1 MTIIQHTVKKNLSV
15 TASVARQSTF
25 WIATSPFRL
34 LAMTKNS

>member
-25 WIATSPFRL
+25 
-34 LAMTKNS
+34 